1 MFFFGHIVNLDIICR
16 LTTGADMN
24 RTIQNELEDIRSRG
38 LLRSTRL
45 VSSRQAARV
54 TCNDHD
60 VLLLC
65 SNNYLGLAD
74 HPALAAAS
82 IEAIE
87 QYGTSSGA
95 SRLVSGTMELHE
107 RLEAAV
113 ATFKKCEAALVFNS
127 GHAANTG
134 IIPALVGRGDV
145 VFSDR
150 LNHASIVDG
159 ILLSG
164 ARLVRYPHNDH
175 QSLALLM
182 EKHAKGRSLIVSD
195 GVFSMDGDI
204 APLAEL
210 VQLKRRHGALLMVDD
225 AHGCGV
231 LGRQGRGSAE
241 LQGLGND
248 VDIQMGTFG
257 KALGSFGAYAAVTAE
272 LRELLINRARSF
284 IFSTSLPP
292 SVLAASLA
300 AVELV
305 QTSEGDGLREQLRAN
320 STFFRN
326 SLVDAG
332 FKIPA
337 GSTQIVPIVIGSAVT
352 TMEFSDALL
361 AEGLFAQG
369 IRPPTV
375 PVGTSRLRFTLMA
388 THTLADLAG
397 AVERICHVGRSLGV
411 V

>member
-1 MFFFGHIVNLDIICR
+1 M
-16 LTTGADMN
+16 T

-45 VSSRQAARV
+45 ISGRQSAHV
-54 TCNDHD
+54 LCNDHD

-74 HPALAAAS
+74 HPALVAAS
-82 IEAIE
+82 IAAA
-87 QYGTSSGA
+87 QHYGTSSGA
-95 SRLVSGTMELHE
+95 SRLVSGTMALHE
-107 RLEAAV
+107 QLEHAV
-113 ATFKKCEAALVFNS
+113 ASFKKSEAALLFNS
-127 GHAANTG
+127 GYAANTG
-134 IIPALVGRGDV
+134 IIQALVGRGDV

-164 ARLVRYPHNDH
+164 ARLVRYPHNDYR
-175 QSLALLM
+175 QLAVLM

-210 VQLKRRHGALLMVDD
+210 VRLKHTHGALLMVDD

-231 LGRQGRGSAE
+231 LGKQGRGSAE
-241 LQGLGND
+241 LLGVGSD
-248 VDIQMGTFG
+248 IDIQMGTFG
-257 KALGSFGAYAAVTAE
+257 KALGSFGAYAAVSAE

-305 QTSEGDGLREQLRAN
+305 QTPEGDLLREQLSAN
-320 STFFRN
+320 TSFFRN
-326 SLVDAG
+326 SLAEAG
-332 FKIPA
+332 FNIPP

-352 TMEFSDALL
+352 TMQFSEALL

-375 PVGTSRLRFTLMA
+375 PAGTSRLRFTVMA
-388 THTLADLAG
+388 THTHTDLAG
-397 AVERICHVGRSLGV
+397 AVERISHVGRTLGV
-411 V
+411 A

>member
-1 MFFFGHIVNLDIICR
+1 
-16 LTTGADMN
+16 MN
-24 RTIQNELEDIRSRG
+24 RTIQNELDDIIRRG
-38 LLRSTRL
+38 FLRRTRL
-45 VSSRQAARV
+45 ISGRQSAHVR
-54 TCNDHD
+54 CNDRD

-82 IEAIE
+82 AAAIGL
-87 QYGTSSGA
+87 YGTSSGA

-107 RLEAAV
+107 QLERAV
-113 ATFKKCEAALVFNS
+113 AAFKGREAALLFNS

-145 VFSDR
+145 AFSDR

-164 ARLVRYPHNDH
+164 ARLVRYPHNDFNA
-175 QSLALLM
+175 LALLM
-182 EKHAKGRSLIVSD
+182 AKHTGGRRLVVTD
-195 GVFSMDGDI
+195 GVFSMDGDV

-210 VQLKRRHGALLMVDD
+210 VELKRKHGALLMVDD
-225 AHGCGV
+225 AHGSGV
-231 LGRQGRGSAE
+231 LGEKGRGSAE
-241 LQGLGND
+241 LCGVD
-248 VDIQMGTFG
+248 REVDILMGTFG
-257 KALGSFGAYAAVTAE
+257 KALGSFGAYAAVSAE

-300 AVELV
+300 AVQLV
-305 QTSEGDGLREQLRAN
+305 QASEGAELREVLYAN
-320 STFFRN
+320 TRFFRN
-326 SLVDAG
+326 ALADAG
-332 FKIPA
+332 FQIPA
-337 GSTQIVPIVIGSAVT
+337 GTTQIVPILVGSAEA
-352 TMEFSDALL
+352 TMQFSDALL
-361 AEGLFAQG
+361 EEGYFAQG

-388 THTLADLAG
+388 THAQADLAG
-397 AVERICHVGRSLGV
+397 AVACICRVGRRLGV
-411 V
+411 L